1 MEEVAL
7 SMLIQ
12 YGIAGIV
19 IYLLFR
25 IVFNDLRDI
34 REELR
39 SIREELRKIREVLE
53 RGKG

>member
-1 MEEVAL
+1 MIV
-7 SMLIQ
+7 Q
-12 YGIAGIV
+12 YGIAGVV
-19 IYLLFR
+19 IILLFR

-39 SIREELRKIREVLE
+39 SIREELRRIREVLE